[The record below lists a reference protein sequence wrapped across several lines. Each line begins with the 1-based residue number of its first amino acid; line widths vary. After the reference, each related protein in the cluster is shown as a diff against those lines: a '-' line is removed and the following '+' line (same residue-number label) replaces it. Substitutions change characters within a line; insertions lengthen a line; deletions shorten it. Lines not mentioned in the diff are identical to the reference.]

1 MNTALLKLRKVVEVH
16 QRVLLLCYKPGDEP
30 GFFCFLIAESSFRGR
45 RKAFHSLICIEIYNI
60 QITKIQQLIM
70 NKKSIFGWIIFGA
83 TLAILSFIGYIA
95 KQIDDA
101 PISIADDDESEATV
115 NA

>member
-1 MNTALLKLRKVVEVH
+1 
-16 QRVLLLCYKPGDEP
+16 
-30 GFFCFLIAESSFRGR
+30 
-45 RKAFHSLICIEIYNI
+45 
-60 QITKIQQLIM
+60 M

-115 NA
+115 TNA

>member
-1 MNTALLKLRKVVEVH
+1 
-16 QRVLLLCYKPGDEP
+16 
-30 GFFCFLIAESSFRGR
+30 
-45 RKAFHSLICIEIYNI
+45 
-60 QITKIQQLIM
+60 M

-95 KQIDDA
+95 KQIDNA
-101 PISIADDDESEATV
+101 PISIAEDEESEATV